1 MLGSLDVVQSCC
13 PSYLLP
19 HSLLFSTV
27 IYRIELAAHPKPC
40 SSCLSSAEGAQSLSA
55 VWLPLIEQLS
65 TLQKPTDKPM
75 SGCQHT
81 LNLLS
86 YLMWFQ
92 WRILEARDNS
102 EYGNEQR
109 LQWLEHDLFSVSTKP
124 YINSSSNPVFA
135 VCRPCSVPY
144 YKTAKSKPTIRIYI

>member
-27 IYRIELAAHPKPC
+27 IYGIELAAHPKPC

-86 YLMWFQ
+86 HLMWFQ

-109 LQWLEHDLFSVSTKP
+109 LQWLEHDFFLSVQNRTLTLLQIQSLQSAGPAQFLITRLPKA
-124 YINSSSNPVFA
+124 NQQ
-135 VCRPCSVPY
+135 
-144 YKTAKSKPTIRIYI
+144 